1 LLKKPSL
8 YPDLKKM
15 ILTRKTSRSLKS
27 NTDSSVLPRERTI
40 KNPIVNHLS
49 NKQMEI
55 LVENTESNEEEVS
68 QNPSNTERVDLI
80 DSPSPQK
87 HED

>member
-1 LLKKPSL
+1 
-8 YPDLKKM
+8 M